1 MRISLAFRAFF
12 SALFNRTAAS
22 KIEAALKQP
31 DAKQQEKIADT
42 AKSESKTQPP
52 AKAVAGRS
60 EALTLL
66 SALQREARFLDLV
79 NESLDQF
86 TDAQIGAAAR
96 DVIRDS
102 RKVLK
107 RMFDIHPL
115 LSEGEGHQVSMPEN
129 ASAIRW
135 SVVGSQAKPGESV
148 TVVHAGWQAKQVQL
162 PQWTGSKDDQLVLA
176 PAEVELS
183 SR

>member
-12 SALFNRTAAS
+12 SALFNRKAAS
-22 KIEAALKQP
+22 QIESALSKS
-31 DAKQQEKIADT
+31 DSKQEKLPEPEKSITKTTPA
-42 AKSESKTQPP
+42 AKT
-52 AKAVAGRS
+52 VASRS

-86 TDAQIGAAAR
+86 SDAQIGAAAR

-102 RKVLK
+102 QKVLK
-107 RMFDIHPL
+107 RMFDLQPL
-115 LSEGEGHQVSMPEN
+115 LKDGEGNQVALPEN

-135 SVVGSQAKPGESV
+135 CVVGSQAKPGDSV
-148 TVVHAGWQAKQVQL
+148 TIVHAGWQAKHVQL
-162 PQWTGSKDDQLVLA
+162 PQWTGSRDDQLVLA

-183 SR
+183 GKS